1 MTQAEVDFQRLLN
14 LEQERH
20 SQEEELE
27 KAIETVKTI
36 PFPLEKTMLELQ
48 NELNQDIFSDD
59 KAIKTSYSSTK
70 IKARNFL
77 TNVSY
82 NRVTV
87 ADYKNKN
94 FVIDCFTFLVLY
106 LNPFYLERKFETD
119 VEREF
124 VNTLWAFLMPSNL
137 YNHISQGENM
147 KTLNRIKIKYQDAK
161 DIILGFLEYDKGN
174 FSVLSNF
181 LEKNAILYQ
190 FLYGN
195 LFPKCFSRVND
206 YGVRAKT
213 LFNTY
218 YQNFNIQRNIINWQN
233 NNPQIKEE
241 DNESTPIN
249 MTTLDDENNEIV
261 TENIEI
267 KKENENDTN
276 NNNNENLNE
285 KKKKKTQKRKI
296 NNTETKERKRELKKQ
311 KLLKQ
316 LNENTEKLQKLKKVK
331 K

>member
-1 MTQAEVDFQRLLN
+1 
-14 LEQERH
+14 
-20 SQEEELE
+20 
-27 KAIETVKTI
+27 
-36 PFPLEKTMLELQ
+36 MLELQ

-59 KAIKTSYSSTK
+59 KAIKISYSSTK
-70 IKARNFL
+70 IKARNLL

-82 NRVTV
+82 NRVTA
-87 ADYKNKN
+87 ADYKKKN
-94 FVIDCFTFLVLY
+94 FVIDCFTFLILY

-137 YNHISQGENM
+137 YNYISQGENM
-147 KTLNRIKIKYQDAK
+147 KTLNKIKVKYQDAK
-161 DIILGFLEYDKGN
+161 DIILLFLEYGQGN
-174 FSVLSNF
+174 LSVLSSF

-190 FLYGN
+190 FLCGN

-233 NNPQIKEE
+233 NNPQIKE

-249 MTTLDDENNEIV
+249 MTTLNDEDNETV

-267 KKENENDTN
+267 KKENENN
-276 NNNNENLNE
+276 NNDNNSNYNNNENLNQ
-285 KKKKKTQKRKI
+285 KKRK
-296 NNTETKERKRELKKQ
+296 
-311 KLLKQ
+311 
-316 LNENTEKLQKLKKVK
+316 EKDNSKT
-331 K
+331 

>member
-1 MTQAEVDFQRLLN
+1 MTQAEVDFQKLLN

-27 KAIETVKTI
+27 KAVETVKSI

-48 NELNQDIFSDD
+48 KELNQIFSDD
-59 KAIKTSYSSTK
+59 KAIKSYSSTK

-82 NRVTV
+82 NRVTI
-87 ADYKNKN
+87 ADYRNKI
-94 FVIDCFTFLVLY
+94 FVVDCFTFLVLY
-106 LNPFYLERKFETD
+106 LNPFYLERKFETE

-137 YNHISQGENM
+137 YNYISQGENVL
-147 KTLNRIKIKYQDAK
+147 TLNKIKIKYQDAK
-161 DIILGFLEYDKGN
+161 DIILGFLEYDESN

-195 LFPKCFSRVND
+195 LFPKCFSRIND
-206 YGVRAKT
+206 YGVKAKT

-218 YQNFNIQRNIINWQN
+218 YQNFNIQKNIINWQN
-233 NNPQIKEE
+233 NNLQIKEE
-241 DNESTPIN
+241 EDNNESTPIN
-249 MTTLDDENNEIV
+249 MTTLNDENDEIV
-261 TENIEI
+261 TKNIEI
-267 KKENENDTN
+267 KNENENK
-276 NNNNENLNE
+276 NENDG
-285 KKKKKTQKRKI
+285 KKKRKFTNVKI
-296 NNTETKERKRELKKQ
+296 VILKQ
-311 KLLKQ
+311 KKGKD
-316 LNENTEKLQKLKKVK
+316 N
-331 K
+331 

>member
-1 MTQAEVDFQRLLN
+1 
-14 LEQERH
+14 
-20 SQEEELE
+20 
-27 KAIETVKTI
+27 
-36 PFPLEKTMLELQ
+36 MLELQ
-48 NELNQDIFSDD
+48 KELNQDIFSDD
-59 KAIKTSYSSTK
+59 KAIKSYSSTK

-82 NRVTV
+82 NRVTI
-87 ADYKNKN
+87 ADYRNKI
-94 FVIDCFTFLVLY
+94 FVVDCFTFLVLY
-106 LNPFYLERKFETD
+106 LNPFYLERKFETE

-137 YNHISQGENM
+137 YNYISQGENM
-147 KTLNRIKIKYQDAK
+147 KTLNKIKIKYQDAK